1 MLHPCRHCDLTYPRE
16 KRVATH
22 EATCPVTLLY
32 DAASANEPNTVARLI
47 DEGVNCDA
55 LFEREKGCLE
65 NALTVATKRGYFDVV
80 ELLIKAGVFL
90 DVRTGDLCTPR
101 DLLDANSKM
110 TSLIN
115 RCTPV
120 AKITYAKI
128 IENVIKTD

>member
-1 MLHPCRHCDLTYPRE
+1 MLRPCRHCDLTYPRE

-32 DAASANEPNTVARLI
+32 DTASANDPNTVARLI

-55 LFEREKGCLE
+55 LFERENGRLE
-65 NALTVATKRGYFDVV
+65 NALTVATKRGHFDVV

-101 DLLDANSKM
+101 EMLLANSKM
-110 TSLIN
+110 TNLIN

-120 AKITYAKI
+120 ARLTYAKI
-128 IENVIKTD
+128 I

>member
-1 MLHPCRHCDLTYPRE
+1 
-16 KRVATH
+16 
-22 EATCPVTLLY
+22 
-32 DAASANEPNTVARLI
+32 
-47 DEGVNCDA
+47 
-55 LFEREKGCLE
+55 
-65 NALTVATKRGYFDVV
+65 VATKRGYFDVV
-80 ELLIKAGVFL
+80 ELLVEAGVFL